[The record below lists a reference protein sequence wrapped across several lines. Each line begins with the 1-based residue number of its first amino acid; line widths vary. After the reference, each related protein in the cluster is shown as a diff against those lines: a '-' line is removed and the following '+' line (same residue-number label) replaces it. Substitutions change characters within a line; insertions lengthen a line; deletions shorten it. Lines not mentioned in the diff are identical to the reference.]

1 MDRVPSLQ
9 DVPAGM
15 SDRPGPEGAG
25 YDYKEIAREVIA
37 RIDQRLADL
46 EVNAPPESFDAQFHL
61 EPASRLLGSGYH
73 VSFARRAAR
82 GLIGLLLVASLVGAA
97 SLLWSHNETAMR
109 RVAQWLP
116 RFDLGSTTP
125 AGQPEPGSTATARAM
140 ADPASPQAAP
150 ARTAAETDRPKAA
163 PVPPE
168 LAELMRKI
176 DRNLAGLAQ
185 AFTDLRLAHQQATG
199 DSIKAAEDIKASL
212 DQLARALPSSA
223 TPSAAISGSA
233 ATSSAMAR
241 APDPVTQAKPPSAA
255 SRTAASRARRFGP
268 PYMSPN
274 DAYGYMR

>member
-9 DVPAGM
+9 DVPGGM

-46 EVNAPPESFDAQFHL
+46 EANAPPESFDAQFHL
-61 EPASRLLGSGYH
+61 EPASRLLSSGYH

-82 GLIGLLLVASLVGAA
+82 GLIGLLLVASVAGAA
-97 SLLWSHNETAMR
+97 SFLWSHNETAMR
-109 RVAQWLP
+109 RVAQWVL

-125 AGQPEPGSTATARAM
+125 GGQPETGPVAATSAM

-150 ARTAAETDRPKAA
+150 ARTAADADRPKAA

-185 AFTDLRLAHQQATG
+185 AVTDLRLAHQQATG
-199 DSIKAAEDIKASL
+199 DSVKTAEDIKASL

-223 TPSAAISGSA
+223 TPSAALPGSA
-233 ATSSAMAR
+233 ATNSAMAR
-241 APDPVTQAKPPSAA
+241 APDAIPQAKPSPMA
-255 SRTAASRARRFGP
+255 SRTAASRVRRYGP

>member
-1 MDRVPSLQ
+1 MDRVPSLRE
-9 DVPAGM
+9 VPGGT
-15 SDRPGPEGAG
+15 SDRPESEGAG

-46 EVNAPPESFDAQFHL
+46 EANVLPESFDAQFDL
-61 EPASRLLGSGYH
+61 EPANSLLSSGYQ

-82 GLIGLLLVASLVGAA
+82 GLIGLLLVTSLIGTGVF
-97 SLLWSHNETAMR
+97 LWSHNETAMR
-109 RVAQWLP
+109 RVAQWVL

-125 AGQPEPGSTATARAM
+125 AGQSEPGLPASARAM
-140 ADPASPQAAP
+140 ADTAPLQAAP
-150 ARTAAETDRPKAA
+150 SRTAADTDRPKQA

-185 AFTDLRLAHQQATG
+185 AVTDLRLAHQQATG
-199 DSIKAAEDIKASL
+199 DSVKTAEDIKASL

-223 TPSAAISGSA
+223 MPSAAIPSSA

-241 APDPVTQAKPPSAA
+241 APDPVPQARPTPMASRAPA
-255 SRTAASRARRFGP
+255 SRTRRFGP